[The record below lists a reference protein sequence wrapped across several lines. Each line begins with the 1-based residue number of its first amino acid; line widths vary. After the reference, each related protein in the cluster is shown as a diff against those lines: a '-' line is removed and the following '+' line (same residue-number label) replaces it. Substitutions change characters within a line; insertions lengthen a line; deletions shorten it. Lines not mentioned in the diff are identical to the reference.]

1 MVLKMRYGRVGW
13 AVALGNR
20 FVGFVGFEIDAGAR
34 GTSTKLF
41 GRPTTSKFI
50 MVIFARSSATAM
62 QSGGTRFRSS
72 AVSAL

>member
-1 MVLKMRYGRVGW
+1 MVLKMRYGRVGS

-41 GRPTTSKFI
+41 GRPTTSKF